1 MAEIYTKPF
10 ESVQAAITLFE
21 QKIDPKICSTS
32 SSKEERGEFFKDLTD
47 DNLLLEAKAHQKSLA
62 FFEFDVSS
70 KNPEELLALLKL
82 YKAERDSYKEK
93 FRKSQALFLEY
104 EKGNHF
110 FRSFSNLEA
119 DESMTAAQRKA
130 EIMKTELNLEE
141 GIIQKLWMHNS
152 EIKKVIL
159 PSQVSNIDAKK
170 DSPAFCTPNAEVFLS
185 HIQLEVLR
193 RYLDEMEDLENELL
207 KQMIISEYLHMELK
221 QSKEAQTIFSK
232 DVLSATN
239 ELDLV
244 KSENKRMKQVNS
256 ESELYIRQIK
266 EEGERMKEELN
277 ISAVKINDINC
288 QSEMLVGEIQRM
300 QQEMSESKNK
310 ELEFHPNAVI
320 LTSELHNSSSRI
332 AAAKDSE
339 ARSMSSQAELNQA
352 IQHLAVEAEEAKTEV
367 RRLAAEYN
375 KVETENE
382 EGRSNKNS
390 AFNVADADSNEFC
403 TGITISMEEYE
414 FLIQKSEMADNRKC
428 EPTDGYEVNKLKIE
442 LEDKNEEIS
451 ELTCKLEE
459 TERRAE
465 LAEKAKVAVE
475 SQLRKW
481 REQRQLRRAASDAV
495 KEYCATKNE
504 ANKQHDKPLLSK
516 LACINPESDGVPSH
530 PKRSVSRRDGR
541 KSKYVPLGKLLKIKF

>member
-1 MAEIYTKPF
+1 MAEMYTKPF

-32 SSKEERGEFFKDLTD
+32 SSKEERGEFFKHLTD
-47 DNLLLEAKAHQKSLA
+47 ENLLLEAKAHKKSLA
-62 FFEFDVSS
+62 FFEFDSSS
-70 KNPEELLALLKL
+70 KNPKELLALLKL

-110 FRSFSNLEA
+110 FHSFSNLEA
-119 DESMTAAQRKA
+119 DESRIAAQRKA
-130 EIMKTELNLEE
+130 EMMKTELNLEE
-141 GIIQKLWMHNS
+141 VNSQKLWMFNS

-159 PSQVSNIDAKK
+159 SSQLSNIDAKK

-185 HIQLEVLR
+185 QIQLEVLR
-193 RYLDEMEDLENELL
+193 RHLDEMEDLENELL

-221 QSKEAQTIFSK
+221 QSKEAQTVFSK
-232 DVLSATN
+232 AVLSATN

-256 ESELYIRQIK
+256 ESEYYILQIE

-277 ISAVKINDINC
+277 ISAVKINGLNC
-288 QSEMLVGEIQRM
+288 QIEMLVGEIQRM
-300 QQEMSESKNK
+300 QQEISKSKNK
-310 ELEFHPNAVI
+310 ELEFQPNAVV
-320 LTSELHNSSSRI
+320 LTSELHNFSSSS
-332 AAAKDSE
+332 KDSE
-339 ARSMSSQAELNQA
+339 ARSMSAQAGLNQA

-367 RRLAAEYN
+367 RRLAEYN

-390 AFNVADADSNEFC
+390 AFNDADAGSNGFC

-414 FLIQKSEMADNRKC
+414 FLIQKSEMMDNRKC
-428 EPTDGYEVNKLKIE
+428 ESTDNYEFNKLKIE

-451 ELTCKLEE
+451 ELRCKLEE

-465 LAEKAKVAVE
+465 LSEKAKVAVE

-504 ANKQHDKPLLSK
+504 DNKQNDKPLLSK
-516 LACINPESDGVPSH
+516 LACINPESH
-530 PKRSVSRRDGR
+530 GR
-541 KSKYVPLGKLLKIKF
+541 FQARWKKIKVRSAR